1 MNKLLNSNFFYYI
14 LLVFI
19 FTYILI
25 YSIILKNPY
34 YKEKEYIIT
43 GKVIDLKKD
52 DNKTSFI
59 IKSKEKIKCYINNN
73 VSFNEGDTIKIDV
86 SLSKPSNNTIPNTF
100 NYKNYLYHN
109 YIHHIGKVNNYEI
122 IKKNKN
128 IFINLKEKIKNYV
141 SFNKYLKLFIIGDKT
156 SLNESY
162 ENYKDI
168 GVAHLLAISG
178 MHVSIFISIIKNIL
192 FFLSNKCKNLIISLV
207 LLFYSFIVGFTA
219 SILRATLFFIINSS
233 LDYFDIK
240 VSKIKILIITIF
252 ILILFNPFI
261 IFNIGFLYSFLCS
274 LSIILIKKFLSK
286 NYLKNLFII
295 TLFTMLFTLPVTIN
309 LNYEINLIV
318 FISNFIL
325 IPYVSLFLFPFA
337 LVLLFFPFLNNIF
350 SFFCLIMEKTAYYLN
365 LINFTKIIIP
375 KFNIVYIIIYYIFL
389 ILFIYYFKKR
399 YFIYLIIFIFF
410 VKIIPFFNSS
420 NIITFFD
427 VGQGDS
433 STIISSFQKE
443 VILIDTGGIINKNVS
458 NDIILYF
465 KSKGISKI
473 NYLILTHGDYDHMG
487 EAINLV
493 ENFKVEKVI
502 FNCGEF
508 NELEQDLIKV
518 LDKKKIPYY
527 SCIKELN
534 IDNNKL
540 YFLNNKDYGNENDN
554 SNVIYTELNKYKFLF
569 MGDAGVEVEEDLIEK
584 YNLKDIAVLKVGHH
598 GSKTSSSE
606 EFIDEINPK
615 YSIISVGKNNRYGHP
630 NKGVIDN
637 LEDSKIY
644 RTDQDGSIMFRI
656 NKNKLKIE
664 TCVP

>member
-25 YSIILKNPY
+25 CSIILKNPY
-34 YKEKEYIIT
+34 YKEKEYTIT

-59 IKSKEKIKCYINNN
+59 IKSKEKIKCYIYNN

-86 SLSKPSNNTIPNTF
+86 SLSKPSNNIIPNTF

-156 SLNESY
+156 SLNDSY

-178 MHVSIFISIIKNIL
+178 MHVSIFISITKKIL
-192 FFLSNKCKNLIISLV
+192 FFLSNKCKNLIISLA

-350 SFFCLIMEKTAYYLN
+350 SFFCLIMEKIAYYLN
-365 LINFTKIIIP
+365 LINFSKIIIP

-410 VKIIPFFNSS
+410 VKIIPFFNSN

-433 STIISSFQKE
+433 SSIITSFQKE

-458 NDIILYF
+458 NNIILYF

-487 EAINLV
+487 DAQYLV
-493 ENFKVEKVI
+493 NNIKVDKVI
-502 FNCGEF
+502 FNCGSY
-508 NELEQDLIKV
+508 NDLEKDLIKV
-518 LDKKKIPYY
+518 LIKKKIPYY

-534 IDNNKL
+534 IDNYKL
-540 YFLNNKDYGNENDN
+540 QFLNTREYNNENDN
-554 SNVIYTELNKYKFLF
+554 SNVIYFNYNNYKFLF

-584 YNLKDIAVLKVGHH
+584 YNLHDIDVLKVGHH

-606 EFIDEINPK
+606 KFVNEINPK

-630 NKGVIDN
+630 NKEVLNN
-637 LEDSKIY
+637 LENSKIY
-644 RTDQDGSIMFRI
+644 RTDQEGSIMFKI
-656 NKNKLKIE
+656 KNNKLKIE
-664 TCVP
+664 TCIP

>member
-1 MNKLLNSNFFYYI
+1 MNKVLNSNYFYYI
-14 LLVFI
+14 FLVFL

-25 YSIILKNPY
+25 CSIILKNPF
-34 YKEKEYIIT
+34 YKEKEYTIT
-43 GKVIDLKKD
+43 GKVIELKKE

-59 IKSKEKIKCYINNN
+59 IKSKEKIKCYIYNN

-122 IKKNKN
+122 IKKNKK

-156 SLNESY
+156 SLNDSY

-178 MHVSIFISIIKNIL
+178 MHVSIFISITKKIL

-365 LINFTKIIIP
+365 LIDFTKIIIP

-410 VKIIPFFNSS
+410 VKIIPFFNSN

-433 STIISSFQKE
+433 SSIITSFQKE

-458 NDIILYF
+458 NNIILYF

-487 EAINLV
+487 DAQYLV
-493 ENFKVEKVI
+493 NNIKVDKVI
-502 FNCGEF
+502 FNCGSY
-508 NELEQDLIKV
+508 NDLEKELIKV

-527 SCIKELN
+527 SCIKQLN
-534 IDNNKL
+534 IDDNKL

-554 SNVIYTELNKYKFLF
+554 SSVIYTELNNHKFLF
-569 MGDAGVEVEEDLIEK
+569 MGDAGIEVEEGLIEK
-584 YNLKDIAVLKVGHH
+584 YNLNDIDVLKVGHH

-606 EFIDEINPK
+606 NFINEISPK

-630 NKGVIDN
+630 NKDILNN
-637 LEDSKIY
+637 LEGSKIY
-644 RTDQDGSIMFRI
+644 RTDEDGSIMFKI
-656 NKNKLKIE
+656 KNNELKIG
-664 TCVP
+664 TSAP

>member
-1 MNKLLNSNFFYYI
+1 MNKVLNSNYFYYI
-14 LLVFI
+14 LLVFL

-25 YSIILKNPY
+25 CSIILKNPV
-34 YKEKEYIIT
+34 YKEKEYTIT
-43 GKVIDLKKD
+43 GKVIELKKE

-59 IKSKEKIKCYINNN
+59 IKSKEKIKCYIYNN

-122 IKKNKN
+122 IKKNKK

-156 SLNESY
+156 SLNDSY

-178 MHVSIFISIIKNIL
+178 MHVSIFISIIKKIL

-240 VSKIKILIITIF
+240 VSKIK
-252 ILILFNPFI
+252 
-261 IFNIGFLYSFLCS
+261 IGFLYSFLCS

-350 SFFCLIMEKTAYYLN
+350 SFFCLIM
-365 LINFTKIIIP
+365 
-375 KFNIVYIIIYYIFL
+375 
-389 ILFIYYFKKR
+389 
-399 YFIYLIIFIFF
+399 
-410 VKIIPFFNSS
+410 
-420 NIITFFD
+420 
-427 VGQGDS
+427 
-433 STIISSFQKE
+433 
-443 VILIDTGGIINKNVS
+443 
-458 NDIILYF
+458 
-465 KSKGISKI
+465 
-473 NYLILTHGDYDHMG
+473 
-487 EAINLV
+487 
-493 ENFKVEKVI
+493 
-502 FNCGEF
+502 
-508 NELEQDLIKV
+508 
-518 LDKKKIPYY
+518 
-527 SCIKELN
+527 
-534 IDNNKL
+534 
-540 YFLNNKDYGNENDN
+540 
-554 SNVIYTELNKYKFLF
+554 
-569 MGDAGVEVEEDLIEK
+569 
-584 YNLKDIAVLKVGHH
+584 
-598 GSKTSSSE
+598 
-606 EFIDEINPK
+606 
-615 YSIISVGKNNRYGHP
+615 
-630 NKGVIDN
+630 
-637 LEDSKIY
+637 
-644 RTDQDGSIMFRI
+644 
-656 NKNKLKIE
+656 
-664 TCVP
+664 